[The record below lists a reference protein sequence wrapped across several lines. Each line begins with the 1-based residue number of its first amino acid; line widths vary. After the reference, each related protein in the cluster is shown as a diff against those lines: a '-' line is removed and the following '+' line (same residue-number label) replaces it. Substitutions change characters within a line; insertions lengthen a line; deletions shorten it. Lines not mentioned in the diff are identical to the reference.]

1 MNDRSIQDQLC
12 NIRCVLENEGY
23 AELGQQCVDA
33 INRIDSLEAAIREA
47 EALLNPPNF
56 DRSINLIEV
65 MEVLQA
71 ALPSEPEPEL
81 CPVCEG
87 TRNTVAERFGRWFRS
102 RCCNTGCGWETALYR
117 TEAQAREAWNKRHD

>member
-47 EALLNPPNF
+47 QNDLRLSYSPKTHRLLSAQ
-56 DRSINLIEV
+56 R
-65 MEVLQA
+65 VLEA

-117 TEAQAREAWNKRHD
+117 TEAEAREAWNKRHD